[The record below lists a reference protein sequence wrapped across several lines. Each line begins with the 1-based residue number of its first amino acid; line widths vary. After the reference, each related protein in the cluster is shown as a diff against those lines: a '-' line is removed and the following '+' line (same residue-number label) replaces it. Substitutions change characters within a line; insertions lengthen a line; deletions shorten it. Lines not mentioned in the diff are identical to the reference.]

1 MMPDTVSNFM
11 YRHGVDFDVVRHVRT
26 ETSQETAQAA
36 HVPGDRLA
44 KAVVL
49 EDGDEFLIAVIPAT
63 HRLDRW
69 ALSEIIRRP
78 FFLAEESDFA
88 VLFRDCRRGAVP
100 PIGEAYGVHTIVDQ
114 ALLGQ
119 PEIYFESGDH
129 ESVIRVSADAF
140 AQLVG
145 EAERGAISRRI

>member
-1 MMPDTVSNFM
+1 MMPDTISNFM
-11 YRHGVDFDVVRHVRT
+11 HRHGIDFDVVRHVRT

-49 EDGDEFLIAVIPAT
+49 EDGDEFLMAVIPAT

-78 FFLAEESDFA
+78 FFLAEENDFA
-88 VLFRDCRRGAVP
+88 EVFRDCRRGAVP
-100 PIGEAYGVHTIVDQ
+100 PIGEAYGIHTIVDQ

-119 PEIYFESGDH
+119 PDYFWLRD
-129 ESVIRVSADAF
+129 SVLGF
-140 AQLVG
+140 LEAQPVH
-145 EAERGAISRRI
+145 A